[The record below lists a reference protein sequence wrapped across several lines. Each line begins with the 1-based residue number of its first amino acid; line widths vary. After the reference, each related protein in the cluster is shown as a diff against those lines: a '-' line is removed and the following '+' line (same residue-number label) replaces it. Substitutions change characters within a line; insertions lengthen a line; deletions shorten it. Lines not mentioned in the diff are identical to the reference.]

1 MLSEIR
7 SRLIQNPQTDERL
20 RKAHSD
26 IIKSTVFNELLNL
39 EEMETDELIELYGN
53 GEYTGA
59 DLLYH
64 ANSDFIKL
72 VD

>member
-1 MLSEIR
+1 MR
-7 SRLIQNPQTDERL
+7 R
-20 RKAHSD
+20 AHSD

-39 EEMETDELIELYGN
+39 DEMDTDELLELYGN

-59 DLLYH
+59 ELLYH

>member
-1 MLSEIR
+1 MR
-7 SRLIQNPQTDERL
+7 R
-20 RKAHSD
+20 AHSD

-39 EEMETDELIELYGN
+39 DEMDTDELLELYGN

-59 DLLYH
+59 ELLYH

-72 VD
+72 VDQLVDKS